1 MLKRPCLR
9 WISLACAAIAAC
21 SSGGGERRGEPP
33 SPPSE
38 AAFSPVERPPK
49 LALRLDR
56 VVYDAGDA
64 LSVTLDPG
72 GVDLGPGPLTIALA
86 APETGDVELLDLVAS
101 RAGFASTAPLRV
113 EAGGSGAFN
122 DGALSAQ
129 PGKLFYAQYFVDK
142 ARAPQGAL
150 EEDVVFDFALLAD
163 PAAGAP
169 TVDAAVAMSD
179 DERRAGAKPN
189 GTLLPRG
196 GLPVQIA
203 TRELVLYPADGD
215 ELEAFL
221 RATGGSVRAT
231 LESEEEGGRDAV
243 LVEVDPSGE
252 RAPDATALRALL
264 GERDPLYASNAGALQ
279 IASLAMKLQL
289 DGYLVAVN
297 PRLQLQGAPEISAT
311 EEGNLTHSMK
321 MTPARGREIPCVPG
335 DASRPCVGNVPSVWA
350 FNALWEKDEERIH
363 VAVLDMG
370 FAPTDDLRWPERGDL
385 IACDMTEGWF
395 GGHRCGPGA
404 AWGPPTVGNSFFGGR
419 SWHGTGV
426 VATIGAK
433 VNNGIGAAGVAGQVA
448 VPMLYKYDTAA
459 YAFEI
464 GRGIRLAVSHGAS
477 VVNVSGGYPCR
488 ILTNI
493 GPDVD
498 ICSPEGRLGIC
509 GVVTAGAHAAAAAAC
524 AAAGAIPIVGAL
536 ACAAALGSA
545 AAATAACVATLA
557 FGDLKGPI
565 SAGVRSAAAAGVP
578 VVTIAGNTL
587 SRGSLPPVVRDLVD
601 LSDPRTERW
610 GIVPAMIP
618 ETIVAGAVNGR
629 LDNAEFYGDRVDI
642 WAPIPTAY
650 LAPESVDDIDSPRV
664 IQRPLGG
671 TSAAAPFITGVIAD
685 MQAANRRLN
694 PRSEG
699 LSAAERSRI
708 VARIKEIL
716 LSPDNTFSNAELA
729 ALGYADQPDRR
740 RKLVN
745 PLAAVMAAADVPD
758 VAAMGFSDTSLNF
771 SELLARNDTAETAT
785 PLPLGGS
792 ISGTILTLPADQP
805 MTVAPDVDF
814 YRLELPASP
823 AGPQEITVTL
833 EMPDATTYG
842 HVTIAQGR
850 LMAVSVSPT
859 RRTYRVVAEAGERIV
874 FSVGAAMGED
884 NVYRV
889 TASAPAPARPIGSIT
904 QPASAVEVCA
914 NEEMTLTAEVLFPG
928 FDEVIVPDAR
938 IRWHVNGASHG
949 TGRSLTTSFS
959 EGTSRVELLAYDDPA
974 PLDSVLLSA
983 RPCTDDAPVASVVT
997 PAGDVEFDAWDG
1009 YDSERSRWFKD
1020 ITLVGAATDTEDG
1033 PLSGESLVW
1042 TTDRITEQPAELA
1055 TGSSVVARL
1064 YSGECFGDTHR
1075 ITLQA
1080 IDSGG
1085 NRSAPVMRT
1094 VTIWQL
1100 C

>member
-1 MLKRPCLR
+1 MLKRPCFR
-9 WISLACAAIAAC
+9 WMSLACGAVAAC
-21 SSGGGERRGEPP
+21 SAGGGERRGDAP

-38 AAFSPVERPPK
+38 ATFSQVERPPR

-64 LSVTLDPG
+64 LSATLDPG

-86 APETGDVELLDLVAS
+86 APETGDVELLELVAS

-113 EAGGSGAFN
+113 QADGGGALN
-122 DGALSAQ
+122 DGVLSAR

-142 ARAPQGAL
+142 TRAPQGAL

-163 PAAGAP
+163 PAAAAP
-169 TVDAAVAMSD
+169 TVDAGVAMSD
-179 DERRAGAKPN
+179 DEGRAGAKPH

-203 TRELVLYPADGD
+203 TRELILYPADGD

-221 RATGGSVRAT
+221 RDTGGSVKAT
-231 LESEEEGGRDAV
+231 LESDEEGGRDAV
-243 LVEVDPSGE
+243 LVEVDPSRE
-252 RAPDATALRALL
+252 RASDAAALRALL
-264 GERDPLYASNAGALQ
+264 GEDDPLYASDAGALQ

-289 DGYLVAVN
+289 DGYQVGVN
-297 PRLQLQGAPEISAT
+297 PRLQLQGAPVISAT
-311 EEGNLTHSMK
+311 EEGHLTHSMK
-321 MTPARGREIPCVPG
+321 MTPARGSPLPCVPG
-335 DASRPCVGNVPSVWA
+335 DASRPCVENVPAVWA
-350 FNALWEKDEERIH
+350 FNALWEIDEERIN
-363 VAVLDMG
+363 VAVLDTG
-370 FAPTDDLRWPERGDL
+370 FAPTDDLRWPDRGDVV
-385 IACDMTEGWF
+385 ACDMTAGWF
-395 GGHRCGPGA
+395 GGVRCGPGA
-404 AWGPPTVGNSFFGGR
+404 AWGPPTVGNSFFGKR

-433 VNNGIGAAGVAGQVA
+433 VNNGVGAAGVAGQVA
-448 VPMLYKYDTAA
+448 VPMLYKYDAAA

-464 GRGIRLAVSHGAS
+464 GRGVRLAVSQGAS
-477 VVNVSGGYPCR
+477 VVNISGGYPCR
-488 ILTNI
+488 ILTNL

-498 ICSPEGRLGIC
+498 ICAPEGRLGIC
-509 GVVTAGAHAAAAAAC
+509 GVVLAGAHAAAAATC
-524 AAAGAIPIVGAL
+524 AAASAIPIVGAI
-536 ACAAALGSA
+536 ACAAAVGSA
-545 AAATAACVATLA
+545 AVATAACVATLS

-578 VVTIAGNTL
+578 VVTIAGNAL
-587 SRGSLPPVVRDLVD
+587 SRGSLPAVVRDLVD

-618 ETIVAGAVNGR
+618 EAIVAGAVGAG

-642 WAPIPTAY
+642 WAPIRTAY
-650 LAPESVDDIDSPRV
+650 LAPEGVDDIDAPRV
-664 IQRPLGG
+664 RRELGG
-671 TSAAAPFITGVIAD
+671 TSAAAPFIAGVIAN

-716 LSPDNTFSNAELA
+716 LSPDNTFSNAELT

-758 VAAMGFSDTSLNF
+758 VAALGFSDASLNF

-785 PLPLGGS
+785 PLPFGRS
-792 ISGTILTLPADQP
+792 VSGTILTLPTDRPVTA
-805 MTVAPDVDF
+805 APDVDF
-814 YRLELPASP
+814 YRLQLPASP
-823 AGPQEITVTL
+823 AAPQEVTVTL
-833 EMPDATTYG
+833 EMPDATAYG
-842 HVTIAQGR
+842 HVTIVQGR
-850 LMAVSVSPT
+850 LLAVSATST
-859 RRTYRVVAEAGERIV
+859 QRTYRVVAEAGERIE
-874 FSVGAAMGED
+874 FAVGAAMGED
-884 NVYRV
+884 NVYKV
-889 TASAPAPARPIGSIT
+889 TASAPIPARPVGRIT

-914 NEEMTLTAEVLFPG
+914 NEEMTLMAEVLFPG
-928 FDEVIVPDAR
+928 FGSVVVPDAR
-938 IRWHVNGASHG
+938 IRWRANGASHG
-949 TGRSLTTSFS
+949 TGRSLTTSFA
-959 EGTSRVELLAYDDPA
+959 EGTSRVELLAYDDSA
-974 PLDSVLLSA
+974 PLDSVLISA
-983 RPCTDDAPVASVVT
+983 RTCTDDPPAASIVA
-997 PAGDVEFDAWDG
+997 PAGDLELEPWDG

-1020 ITLVGAATDTEDG
+1020 VTLVGSAMDIEDG

-1042 TTDRITEQPAELA
+1042 TTDRTNDQPAELGR
-1055 TGSSVVARL
+1055 GSRVVARL

-1085 NRSAPVMRT
+1085 NRSAPATRT
-1094 VTIWQL
+1094 VTIWQV

>member
-1 MLKRPCLR
+1 MVKRPCFR
-9 WISLACAAIAAC
+9 WISLAYGAIAAC
-21 SSGGGERRGEPP
+21 SSGGGDAP
-33 SPPSE
+33 SPPSG
-38 AAFSPVERPPK
+38 ATFSPVERPPRV
-49 LALRLDR
+49 ALRLDR

-64 LSVTLDPG
+64 LSATLDPG
-72 GVDLGPGPLTIALA
+72 GVDLGPGPLTIALT
-86 APETGDVELLDLVAS
+86 APDTGDVELIELVAS
-101 RAGFASTAPLRV
+101 RAGFASKIPVRV
-113 EAGGSGAFN
+113 QADGSGALD
-122 DGALSAQ
+122 DGVLSAQ

-142 ARAPQGAL
+142 TRAPRGAL

-169 TVDAAVAMSD
+169 AVDAGVAMSD
-179 DERRAGAKPN
+179 DEGRAGAKPN

-203 TRELVLYPADGD
+203 TRELILYPAGGD

-221 RATGGSVRAT
+221 RDTGGSVKAT
-231 LESEEEGGRDAV
+231 LESEDAGGRDAV
-243 LVEVDPSGE
+243 LVEVDPGGE
-252 RAPDATALRALL
+252 RASDVTALRALL
-264 GERDPLYASNAGALQ
+264 GEDDPLHASSAGALQ

-289 DGYLVAVN
+289 DGYLVGVN
-297 PRLQLQGAPEISAT
+297 PRLQLQGAPAISAT
-311 EEGNLTHSMK
+311 EDGNLTHSMK
-321 MTPARGREIPCVPG
+321 MTPARGVQAPCVPG
-335 DASRPCVGNVPSVWA
+335 DARRPCVENVPSVWA
-350 FNALWEKDEERIH
+350 FNALWEKDEERIN

-385 IACDMTEGWF
+385 VACDMTAGWL

-404 AWGPPTVGNSFFGGR
+404 AWGTPTVGNSFFGAR

-459 YAFEI
+459 YAFEM
-464 GRGIRLAVSHGAS
+464 GRGVQLAVSQGAS
-477 VVNVSGGYPCR
+477 VVNISGGYPCR

-509 GVVTAGAHAAAAAAC
+509 SVVTAGAHAAAVATC
-524 AAAGAIPIVGAL
+524 AAAGAIPIIGPL
-536 ACAAALGSA
+536 ACAAAAGSA
-545 AAATAACVATLA
+545 AAATAACVATLS

-565 SAGVRSAAAAGVP
+565 STGVRSAARAGVP

-587 SRGSLPPVVRDLVD
+587 SRGSLPAVVRDLVD

-618 ETIVAGAVNGR
+618 ETIVAGAVDGGLGNV
-629 LDNAEFYGDRVDI
+629 EFYGDRVDI
-642 WAPIPTAY
+642 WAPIPMAY

-664 IQRPLGG
+664 PQRPLGG
-671 TSAAAPFITGVIAD
+671 TSAAAPFITGVIAN
-685 MQAANRRLN
+685 MQAANPRLN

-699 LSAAERSRI
+699 MSAAERSRI

-716 LSPDNTFSNAELA
+716 LSPESTFSNAELA

-758 VAAMGFSDTSLNF
+758 VAAMGFSDTSLNY
-771 SELLARNDTAETAT
+771 SEIFARNDTAETAT
-785 PLPLGGS
+785 PLPFGRS
-792 ISGTILTLPADQP
+792 ISGTILTLPADRP
-805 MTVAPDVDF
+805 MTAVPDVDF

-823 AGPQEITVTL
+823 AGPQEVTVTL
-833 EMPDATTYG
+833 EMPDATRYG
-842 HVTIAQGR
+842 HVTITGGR
-850 LMAVSVSPT
+850 LMAVSASPT
-859 RRTYRVVAEAGERIV
+859 RRTYRVVARAGEPVV
-874 FSVGAAMGED
+874 FSVGAPTGED
-884 NVYRV
+884 NVYKV
-889 TASAPAPARPIGSIT
+889 TASAPVPARPSGLIT

-914 NEEMTLTAEVLFPG
+914 NEGMTLMADVLFPG
-928 FDEVIVPDAR
+928 FESVVVPDAR
-938 IRWHVNGASHG
+938 IRWLANGAIRG
-949 TGRSLTTSFS
+949 TGRSLATSFA
-959 EGTSRVELLAYDDPA
+959 EGDWNVELLAYDDPA
-974 PLDSVLLSA
+974 PLNSVLISA
-983 RPCTDDAPVASVVT
+983 RTCTDDPPVASIVT
-997 PAGDVEFDAWDG
+997 PAGDLDLESWDG
-1009 YDSERSRWFKD
+1009 YDRERSRWFKD
-1020 ITLVGAATDTEDG
+1020 VTLVGSATDAEDG
-1033 PLSGESLVW
+1033 PLRGESLVW
-1042 TTDRITEQPAELA
+1042 TTDRITEQPAELG
-1055 TGSSVVARL
+1055 TGNSVVARM

-1085 NRSAPVMRT
+1085 NRSAPVTRT
-1094 VTIWQL
+1094 VTIWEV